1 MRALRFGALT
11 VWLSLF
17 GLTGVASA
25 DDGVAA
31 LLPFQGPQAA
41 KVRQNVQKGL
51 RAADVQ
57 LLSLKQ
63 VTAVVKKTK
72 GYAKQAARLK
82 ADVLVRSRI
91 RRVEGRWIAD
101 TEVRN
106 AKGQRVEKLRITSS
120 SIARLSNRI
129 VGQLMKTGRMP
140 GASAAPS
147 AEPEPPPAPTQPR
160 LVIRPF
166 TGAQAPKVRGA
177 AVRGLRPEPVELFPN
192 KQFVDKAKSLGVNLR
207 AGRMA
212 GTSRR
217 PPPLR

>member
-11 VWLSLF
+11 VLLSLF
-17 GLTGVASA
+17 SLTGAASA

-41 KVRQNVQKGL
+41 KIRQNVQKGL

-57 LLSLKQ
+57 LVSLKQ

-82 ADVLVRSRI
+82 ASVLVRSRV

-129 VGQLMKTGRMP
+129 VAQLMKTGRMP
-140 GASAAPS
+140 GAVAAW
-147 AEPEPPPAPTQPR
+147 QPR
-160 LVIRPF
+160 RNQSRRQPLPSHVWSSGPLLGCKPAKFGAPRCGASAQNPSSYF
-166 TGAQAPKVRGA
+166 PTG
-177 AVRGLRPEPVELFPN
+177 
-192 KQFVDKAKSLGVNLR
+192 SS
-207 AGRMA
+207 
-212 GTSRR
+212 SRR
-217 PPPLR
+217 PRASVWISRLLAGT